1 MPEPKTRDDFPCPC
15 GRMTVADC
23 AGECAQAGAC
33 VVCNRRSMGTL
44 NGVGICGR
52 HWHEVAERITGPSH
66 HFLKQAI
73 AGLTNAE

>member
-1 MPEPKTRDDFPCPC
+1 
-15 GRMTVADC
+15 
-23 AGECAQAGAC
+23 
-33 VVCNRRSMGTL
+33 MGTL